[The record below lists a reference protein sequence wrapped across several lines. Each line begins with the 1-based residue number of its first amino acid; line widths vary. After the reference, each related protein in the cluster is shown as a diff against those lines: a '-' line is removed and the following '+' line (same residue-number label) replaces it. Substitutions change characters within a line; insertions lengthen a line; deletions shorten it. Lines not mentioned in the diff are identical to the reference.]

1 MDLFGFVRMATIK
14 ERMMNIAW
22 VLADD
27 VILDPVVNIDTVKAT
42 GPLWGSWR
50 TWRAYT
56 TDNVVCHDMRRADEL
71 IKREFHKSCNFY
83 IANSVYNSIGR
94 PKGVRLYEGDFM
106 GHDVDNQD
114 EIVSMNLAGTQAD
127 IVLLMGFDWSIQP
140 EDSDKLKQA
149 RVRNYQG
156 LVTQAVKSRP
166 DVQWILVDHAS
177 TVIAPLAE
185 LPNFG
190 KDSFANVLRI
200 LRG

>member
-1 MDLFGFVRMATIK
+1 
-14 ERMMNIAW
+14 
-22 VLADD
+22 
-27 VILDPVVNIDTVKAT
+27 
-42 GPLWGSWR
+42 
-50 TWRAYT
+50 
-56 TDNVVCHDMRRADEL
+56 MRRADEL

-140 EDSDKLKQA
+140 EDPDKLKQA
-149 RVRNYQG
+149 RIRNYQG
-156 LVTQAVKSRP
+156 LVTQAVKSRL
-166 DVQWILVDHAS
+166 DVQWILVDHPS
-177 TVIAPLAE
+177 NVITPLTE

-190 KDSFANVLRI
+190 KDSFTNVLRI